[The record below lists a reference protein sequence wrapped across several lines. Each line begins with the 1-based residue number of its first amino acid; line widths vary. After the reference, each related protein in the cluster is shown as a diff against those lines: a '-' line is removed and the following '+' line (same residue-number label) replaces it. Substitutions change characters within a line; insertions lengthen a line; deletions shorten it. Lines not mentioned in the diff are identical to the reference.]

1 MKKLATILLMSIL
14 LINWYGY
21 RIVAEYFENR
31 VADEMQAELDND
43 HYSEADLVT
52 IKVPLSL
59 PYISNYQNYE
69 KMEGNIQVN
78 GVSYQYVKRRVFNDT
93 LELKCIPNTAKT
105 IIRNARDEFSKLA
118 NDFVNL
124 SASKKTSNSHNHN
137 FKFAIQ
143 DFTDEH
149 SFDMHHTVRI
159 PDGIAYH
166 SASHATSSMHIQIIE
181 QPPEA

>member
-1 MKKLATILLMSIL
+1 MKKLAAILLMGIL

-43 HYSEADLVT
+43 RYAEADLFT
-52 IKVPLSL
+52 IKIPLSL
-59 PYISNYQNYE
+59 PYTTNYQNYE

-78 GVSYQYVKRRVFNDT
+78 GISYQYVKRRVFNDT

-105 IIRNARDEFSKLA
+105 TIRNARDEFSKLA

-124 SASKKTSNSHNHN
+124 SASKKSSNSHTHN
-137 FKFAIQ
+137 FKYSIQ
-143 DFTDEH
+143 DFTVEH

-159 PDGIAYH
+159 SDGITYY
-166 SASHATSSMHIQIIE
+166 SSTHATSSMHIQIIE